1 MSHSGG
7 GTSQGAHP
15 MPAENEPADPSR
27 KRAAQYLRMST
38 DQQRYSLESQ
48 AALIAGYCQRE
59 GYEVVATYEDA
70 ACTGVT
76 AAKRIG
82 LQSLLRDVLAGAS
95 FTTVLVLDVSRW
107 GRFQNPDEAA
117 HYEFLCRE
125 AGVRVRYCAESFEDD
140 DSPTAALMK
149 GVKRVMAAEYSRQ
162 LSDRC
167 RAGIRRHMLA
177 GGKGGGH
184 PPYGFARQAF
194 NPDGSP
200 GPVLSPGERRPR
212 VEQTVRLVQG
222 PELERQTLKRIFQ
235 LFVRD
240 MRGVTEIAHVLNA
253 EGVPYRRAGPWDEIR
268 VKAILKNEIAIGM
281 YAFNRGSWYFG
292 KPGPRTAPADWLR
305 IRVTPPIVSPSLFA
319 AAQSKFKILKGNIW
333 TDDEMIG
340 KLRRLL
346 RKHGHLSRR
355 LIDGSPHVQGAPAY
369 IRRFGSMSAAYRLA
383 GYEPAARFR
392 EHVDKAGLEPEEI
405 VVRLRTLLA
414 EKGYLNSFLI
424 EQCPHLPS
432 VASIKKRLGGLTEAY
447 QLAGF
452 NLTRKEMLVA
462 AHERRRRAPARLS
475 AS

>member
-1 MSHSGG
+1 
-7 GTSQGAHP
+7 
-15 MPAENEPADPSR
+15 MPAENEPAEAPR

-48 AALIAGYCQRE
+48 AELIASYCRRE

-76 AAKRIG
+76 ATKRTG

-125 AGVRVRYCAESFEDD
+125 AGVRVRYCAESFDDD

-194 NPDGSP
+194 NADGTP

-212 VEQTVRLVQG
+212 LDQTVRLVVG
-222 PELERQTLKRIFQ
+222 PESEGQTLKRIFK

-240 MRGVTEIAHVLNA
+240 MRGVTEIAHILNA
-253 EGVPYRRAGPWDEIR
+253 EGVPYRRAGLWDEIR
-268 VKAILKNEIAIGM
+268 VKAVLKNEIAIGM

-292 KPGPRTAPADWLR
+292 KPGPRNAPADWLR
-305 IRVTPPIVSPSLFA
+305 IRVAAPIVSPALFA
-319 AAQSKFKILKGNIW
+319 AAQSKFAILKGNIW

-355 LIDGSPHVQGAPAY
+355 LIDGSPNVQGAPAY

-392 EHVDKAGLEPEEI
+392 EHVDKAGLEPNEI
-405 VVRLRTLLA
+405 VVRLRALLA
-414 EKGYLNSFLI
+414 DKGYLNSFLI

-462 AHERRRRAPARLS
+462 AHERRRRRASPRVIAAPNLDR
-475 AS
+475 